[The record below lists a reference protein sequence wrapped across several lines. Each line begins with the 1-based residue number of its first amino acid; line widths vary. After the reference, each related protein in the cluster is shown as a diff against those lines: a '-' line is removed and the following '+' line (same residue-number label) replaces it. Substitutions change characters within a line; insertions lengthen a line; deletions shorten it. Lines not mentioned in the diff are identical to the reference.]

1 MATAHTHVARQT
13 SPRKALNVFGGAYL
27 VFRGMHFLF
36 DIWGCIFGI
45 WSGSQSVASSHTPRM
60 QQLTDL
66 SYKSLVGL
74 HASYIPASYYER
86 GSPEGH
92 PGLEVGAQRAL

>member
-1 MATAHTHVARQT
+1 MDAVLPPSQMVFFVWEACIGIWGCIFGIWSGTQSVATAHTHVARQT

-45 WSGSQSVASSHTPRM
+45 WSGSQSVASSHTPRN
-60 QQLTDL
+60 
-66 SYKSLVGL
+66 S
-74 HASYIPASYYER
+74 
-86 GSPEGH
+86 
-92 PGLEVGAQRAL
+92 